1 MIKKVTQID
10 LGSICYLLEPSEV
23 PYSTNKEL
31 VEDFNVSAV
40 IWSGSSVAD
49 TTSNFDDM
57 VKEVNKLTF
66 IGCSTYFLHSSL

>member
-1 MIKKVTQID
+1 MIKKVTQIN

-57 VKEVNKLTF
+57 VKEVNKLVPN
-66 IGCSTYFLHSSL
+66 